1 VSFNLII
8 SYEMG
13 VVTLYRPVGP
23 RELELIRASDWR
35 HFPPRLPEQLI
46 FYPVTNREYAAQIAR
61 DWNVKASGAGFVT
74 QFDVDAT
81 YLGQFSVQKVGGN
94 IHTEYWIPAEALQE
108 FNAHIVGVITVIE
121 EFGTANGSASS

>member
-1 VSFNLII
+1 
-8 SYEMG
+8 MG

-23 RELELIRASDWR
+23 LELELIQASGWR
-35 HFPPRLPEQLI
+35 RFPPRLPDQPI

-81 YLGQFSVQKVGGN
+81 YLGQLSVQKVGGN
-94 IHTEYWIPAEALQE
+94 IHTEYWIPAEALHE
-108 FNAHIVGVITVIE
+108 FNAHIVGLIAVIE
-121 EFGTANGSASS
+121 RFGTAAGSTGS

>member
-1 VSFNLII
+1 
-8 SYEMG
+8 MG

-23 RELELIRASDWR
+23 RELELIRASGWR
-35 HFPPRLPEQLI
+35 SFPPRLPDQPI

-61 DWNVKASGAGFVT
+61 DWNVKASGAGYVT

-94 IHTEYWIPAEALQE
+94 IHTEYWIPAEALSE
-108 FNAHIVGVITVIE
+108 FNAHIVGPIAVIE
-121 EFGTANGSASS
+121 RFGTLPISASS